1 MVVTCAGKDGGE
13 GGGKVI
19 LRFYGVLVT
28 YGTFVIKESLSRLN
42 FFSKRMLINI
52 NYCLSE
58 TVGAG
63 EPGLKD
69 QVRKQFKSESFYSL
83 KIHYSYKVLYRLVVA
98 KVVVSSS
105 QSRL

>member
-1 MVVTCAGKDGGE
+1 MTALILSKYSSVVN
-13 GGGKVI
+13 
-19 LRFYGVLVT
+19 YN
-28 YGTFVIKESLSRLN
+28 IK
-42 FFSKRMLINI
+42 
-52 NYCLSE
+52 YCLSE

>member
-1 MVVTCAGKDGGE
+1 MCASKDGGE
-13 GGGKVI
+13 RGGKVI

-28 YGTFVIKESLSRLN
+28 YGTFVIKESLSRQN
-42 FFSKRMLINI
+42 FLSNRILINI
-52 NYCLSE
+52 KYCLSE

-69 QVRKQFKSESFYSL
+69 QVGFKSDSFYSS